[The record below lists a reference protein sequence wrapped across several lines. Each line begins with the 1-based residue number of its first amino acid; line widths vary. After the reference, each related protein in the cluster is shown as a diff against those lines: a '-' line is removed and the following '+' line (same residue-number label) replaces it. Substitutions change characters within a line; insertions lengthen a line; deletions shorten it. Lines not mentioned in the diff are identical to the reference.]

1 MKRFICLTIALL
13 FLFTSCGIGDI
24 PLSGGYESEGT
35 DREGNPVY
43 PDGPE
48 YTIGDETTE
57 SFIPEGEGGVTA
69 LGGNAVL

>member
-57 SFIPEGEGGVTA
+57 SFIPEGEIGRASCRERV
-69 LGGNAVL
+69 